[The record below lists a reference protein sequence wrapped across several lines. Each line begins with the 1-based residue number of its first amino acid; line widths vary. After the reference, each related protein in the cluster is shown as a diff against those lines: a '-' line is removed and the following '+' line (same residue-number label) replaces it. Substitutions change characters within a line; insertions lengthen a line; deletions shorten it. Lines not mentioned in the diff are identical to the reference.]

1 MDAILEIIIII
12 IFKIPGA
19 FIRWLLT
26 GCKKP
31 LKEFIN
37 NGDAYLDGAIG
48 LVFIVLLVVL
58 VNYLFCRR

>member
-1 MDAILEIIIII
+1 MDAIFEIIMLV

-31 LKEFIN
+31 LREFIN
-37 NGDAYLDGAIG
+37 NGDAYLDGTIG
-48 LVFIVLLVVL
+48 VVFVVL
-58 VNYLFCRR
+58 FVMLVYHLFF